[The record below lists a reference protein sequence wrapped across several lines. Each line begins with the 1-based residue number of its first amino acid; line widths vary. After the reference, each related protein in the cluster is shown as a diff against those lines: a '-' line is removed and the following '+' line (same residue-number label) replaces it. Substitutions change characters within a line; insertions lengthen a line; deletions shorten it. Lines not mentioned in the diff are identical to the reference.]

1 MWYLTFAISA
11 CFILS
16 HDAKKIKLS
25 QLWGDNL
32 DPFIFTNFPLI
43 VYVCHCVGIWGE
55 TEKQDWP
62 GNVFRTTISE
72 NCNRWKEDSY
82 CTFAY
87 VSLEPREYTFINLE
101 TKENHLLSGVRVS
114 LRLRQ
119 SNVIFYN
126 FFDSSL
132 SNSFCLII
140 LRDYLWYFDPKFAI
154 SPIRDKIV
162 KKKNSHKSWEET
174 QHCNSC
180 LTVKWKKLNTSQ

>member
-1 MWYLTFAISA
+1 MCYLTFAISA

-82 CTFAY
+82 CIFAY

-119 SNVIFYN
+119 SNVILYN
-126 FFDSSL
+126 FFRFL
-132 SNSFCLII
+132 TIWLILLNYLTWLPLIFRPEVCYKPHKGQNS
-140 LRDYLWYFDPKFAI
+140 
-154 SPIRDKIV
+154 
-162 KKKNSHKSWEET
+162 KKKKFT
-174 QHCNSC
+174 
-180 LTVKWKKLNTSQ
+180 

>member
-1 MWYLTFAISA
+1 MCYLTFAISA

-62 GNVFRTTISE
+62 GNVFRTTIGE
-72 NCNRWKEDSY
+72 NRNRWKED
-82 CTFAY
+82 FAY

-114 LRLRQ
+114 ARVRQ
-119 SNVIFYN
+119 FNVIFSN
-126 FFDSSL
+126 IFDFSSSDSFF
-132 SNSFCLII
+132 LII
-140 LRDYLWYFDPKFAI
+140 LRDYLWYFAPNR
-154 SPIRDKIV
+154 S
-162 KKKNSHKSWEET
+162 
-174 QHCNSC
+174 
-180 LTVKWKKLNTSQ
+180 LL